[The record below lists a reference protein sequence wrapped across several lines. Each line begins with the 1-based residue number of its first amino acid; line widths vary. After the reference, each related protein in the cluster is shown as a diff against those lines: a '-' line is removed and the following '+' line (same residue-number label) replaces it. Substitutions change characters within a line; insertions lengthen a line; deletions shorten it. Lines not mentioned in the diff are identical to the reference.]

1 MFKRILAVSG
11 GQPWV
16 DASVEYALALAAE
29 TGAELSLLSVPLPP
43 VVAGMPDLSMCSGI
57 VLESIVAESETV
69 LASIVAAA
77 EQAEVPCT
85 VHVRWGNTADMI
97 LRTAVED
104 DCDLIIIG
112 SYADT
117 WRSRW
122 LLGHLLTK
130 VTTYARQPLLVVT
143 APAEESYAGAA
154 WSRLLVV
161 HDGSRRGAA
170 PVHYALALAQA
181 AALDVCVLHVNTGWQ
196 PANIDASCLTP
207 EVQSMLSLA
216 TTQAAIAGVHHDVIL
231 AAGNR
236 VTAIVETA
244 AARACGVIVL
254 GAAQGNGW
262 QRLVQR
268 HTVKAVLANTTLP
281 VLLVNHSATYWG

>member
-1 MFKRILAVSG
+1 MYKRILAVSD
-11 GQPWV
+11 GQPWI

-43 VVAGMPDLSMCSGI
+43 VMAGMPDLSMCSAV

-85 VHVRWGNTADMI
+85 VHIRWGNTADMI
-97 LRTAVED
+97 LRTAEED

-130 VTTYARQPLLVVT
+130 VTTCARQPLLVVT
-143 APAEESYAGAA
+143 APPEESHAGVA
-154 WSRLLVV
+154 WSRLLAV
-161 HDGSRRGAA
+161 HDGSPRGAV

-181 AALDVCVLHVNTGWQ
+181 AAFDVCMLHVNAGRQ
-196 PANIDASCLTP
+196 QANIDTLCLTP
-207 EVQSMLSLA
+207 EAQSRLSLV
-216 TTQAAIAGVHHDVIL
+216 TTPAAIAGVHHDVVP
-231 AAGNR
+231 AAGNL
-236 VTAIVETA
+236 VTAIVQTA
-244 AARACGVIVL
+244 TARACSVIVL
-254 GAAQGNGW
+254 GAVQGNGW
-262 QRLVQR
+262 QRLMQR
-268 HTVKAVLANTTLP
+268 HMIKAVLANTTLP
-281 VLLVNHSATYWG
+281 VLLVNRAATYWG